1 MLLAGKSCVITGAG
15 SGVGRASAIVFARE
29 GAKVVC
35 ADIMDDWA
43 KETVRLVE
51 EQGGTAAVAACDVT
65 KEDDVQAA
73 IATAVLSFGRLD
85 VMFNNAGVSTPAG
98 AGTFETYDDAAWERL
113 MSINLRGV
121 FYGMKHA
128 ILQFKGQGTPGAIV
142 NTGSAAGM
150 VGWGGTV
157 YGTTKG
163 GVIQM
168 TRAVAVEAAP
178 FDIRVNAICPAA
190 MPTTNFG
197 VHDPSQAFQPKP
209 DQFIA
214 GAGQF
219 HPLGRII
226 TPEDCAE
233 AAAFL
238 ASDRSRNITGVL
250 LPVDGGYTAR

>member
-1 MLLAGKSCVITGAG
+1 MA
-15 SGVGRASAIVFARE
+15 
-29 GAKVVC
+29 
-35 ADIMDDWA
+35 
-43 KETVRLVE
+43 
-51 EQGGTAAVAACDVT
+51 
-65 KEDDVQAA
+65 
-73 IATAVLSFGRLD
+73 
-85 VMFNNAGVSTPAG
+85 
-98 AGTFETYDDAAWERL
+98 
-113 MSINLRGV
+113 INLRGV
-121 FYGMKHA
+121 FFGMKHA
-128 ILQFKGQGTPGAIV
+128 ILQFKNQGTGGAIV

-197 VHDPSQAFQPKP
+197 VHDSSQAFQEKP
-209 DQFIA
+209 EEVLA
-214 GAGQF
+214 AVGQM
-219 HPLGRII
+219 HPLGRPIL
-226 TPEDCAE
+226 PEDCAE

-238 ASDRSRNITGVL
+238 ASDRARNITGVL